1 MSLSAPTPSS
11 RIAQFVGMLPSLP
24 ITLPVFAPAGGV
36 VEITIVADEGS
47 HVALY
52 APDSFSAIGTEIEAQ
67 LRDDEG
73 NGYDVKLRVKNA
85 FFQGGDRTLVHVA
98 VDEIV
103 PRSGVREA
111 PRAKLTGVASAR
123 VVFSSLLPAGHE
135 FQVRLADA
143 STSGVAFITD
153 MVPAIGDKLA
163 VEVPL
168 STGVITLD
176 ALVAHVDPAAFGR
189 NRVGCEVRVQNQRD
203 RDALAEVAA
212 SVETEADSEQN
223 RRPEVGDALAQR
235 RNPVS
240 ALQQRLDSQRSA

>member
-1 MSLSAPTPSS
+1 MSPTTPTPSG

-24 ITLPVFAPAGGV
+24 TTLPVFAPTGGV
-36 VEITIVADEGS
+36 VEITIVADEGT

-52 APDSFSAIGTEIEAQ
+52 APDSFGAIGTKIEAQ

-73 NGYDVKLRVKNA
+73 NGYDVKLQVKNA

-98 VDEIV
+98 VDDIV
-103 PRSGVREA
+103 RRSGVRET
-111 PRAKLTGVASAR
+111 PRAKLTGVAHAR
-123 VVFSSLLPAGHE
+123 VVFSNDLPAGHD

-143 STSGVAFITD
+143 SASGVAFITD

-168 STGVITLD
+168 STGTIVLD
-176 ALVAHVDPAAFGR
+176 ALVAHVDPAPFGR
-189 NRVGCEVRVQNQRD
+189 NRIGCEVQVESERD
-203 RDALAEVAA
+203 RAALAEVAL
-212 SVETEADSEQN
+212 SVDDDTDSEQS
-223 RRPEVGDALAQR
+223 RRPELGGAMTQG

>member
-1 MSLSAPTPSS
+1 MSLTAPTPSG
-11 RIAQFVGMLPSLP
+11 RIAQFVSMLPSLP

-36 VEITIVADEGS
+36 AEITIVADEGT

-52 APDSFSAIGTEIEAQ
+52 APDTLGGIGTEIEAQ

-103 PRSGVREA
+103 RRSGVREA
-111 PRAKLTGVASAR
+111 PRAKLSGVARAR
-123 VVFSSLLPAGHE
+123 VVFSNALPTGHE

-143 STSGVAFITD
+143 SSSGVAFITD
-153 MVPAIGDKLA
+153 MVPEVGDKLA

-168 STGVITLD
+168 RSGAITLD
-176 ALVAHVDPAAFGR
+176 ALVAHVDPAPFGR
-189 NRVGCEVRVQNQRD
+189 NRIGCEVRVENERD
-203 RDALAEVAA
+203 REALAEIA
-212 SVETEADSEQN
+212 SSMDGDGGSEES
-223 RRPEVGDALAQR
+223 RRPELGDALNQS